1 MTKPITTSATSTRP
15 ASTTEAPSGFSL
27 AIHLYSDYQQ
37 IVDFRMP
44 GVAVLGLDECPPVGR
59 GWGPSPSHLLAA
71 SLGACLGG
79 ALLQELR
86 DAGAEVVDLFTNV
99 SGAIRKDIVGR
110 SHVASINVRLTPVV
124 TARSALEAMP
134 SPERLAQKSMI
145 ADALRTDL
153 GLWIAIT
160 PEVRT
165 TARATSRD
173 LARAP
178 KRTTEV
184 SAQVPRFIEAA
195 AQ

>member
-1 MTKPITTSATSTRP
+1 MTKPITTTATSTPP
-15 ASTTEAPSGFSL
+15 AASTEAPSGFSL
-27 AIHLYSDYQQ
+27 AIHLYSNYQQ

-59 GWGPSPSHLLAA
+59 GWGPSPSHLLGA

-99 SGAIRKDIVGR
+99 SGAIRKDVTGHP
-110 SHVASINVRLTPVV
+110 HVASMNIRLTPVV

-134 SPERLAQKSMI
+134 SPERLAQRSMI

-160 PEVRT
+160 PEVRS
-165 TARATSRD
+165 TARAASRD
-173 LARAP
+173 VARAP
-178 KRTTEV
+178 KRVTEV
-184 SAQVPRFIEAA
+184 SAPVPRFIEAA
-195 AQ
+195 AP

>member
-1 MTKPITTSATSTRP
+1 MSKPITTTATSTMP
-15 ASTTEAPSGFSL
+15 AARTEAPSGFSF

-44 GVAVLGLDECPPVGR
+44 GVAVLGLDESPPVGR

-71 SLGACLGG
+71 SLAACLGS

-99 SGAIRKDIVGR
+99 SGAIRKDVVGR
-110 SHVASINVRLTPVV
+110 THVASMNVRLTPVV

-134 SPERLAQKSMI
+134 SPERLAQRSMI

-160 PEVRT
+160 PEVRS
-165 TARATSRD
+165 AMRAAPRD
-173 LARAP
+173 AVRAP
-178 KRTTEV
+178 KRASEV
-184 SAQVPRFIEAA
+184 SASVPRFIEAA
-195 AQ
+195 TQ

>member
-1 MTKPITTSATSTRP
+1 MTKPITTSATSATP
-15 ASTTEAPSGFSL
+15 AACTEAPSGFSL

-86 DAGAEVVDLFTNV
+86 DAGAEVLDLFTNV
-99 SGAIRKDIVGR
+99 SGAIRKDIMGR

-165 TARATSRD
+165 TARATSHTAVRV
-173 LARAP
+173 P

-184 SAQVPRFIEAA
+184 SAPVPRFIEAV

>member
-1 MTKPITTSATSTRP
+1 MTKPIAMSATSTQP
-15 ASTTEAPSGFSL
+15 AASTEAPPGFSL

-37 IVDFRMP
+37 IVDFRLP
-44 GVAVLGLDECPPVGR
+44 GVAVLGLDECPPVGHN
-59 GWGPSPSHLLAA
+59 WGPSPSQLLGA

-99 SGAIRKDIVGR
+99 SGAIRKDVMGR
-110 SHVASINVRLTPVV
+110 SHVASMNIRLTPVV

-134 SPERLAQKSMI
+134 SPERLAQRSMI

-160 PEVRT
+160 PEVRST
-165 TARATSRD
+165 VHPTSRD
-173 LARAP
+173 VARVP
-178 KRTTEV
+178 NRMTDV
-184 SAQVPRFIEAA
+184 SASVPRFIEAA
-195 AQ
+195 AP